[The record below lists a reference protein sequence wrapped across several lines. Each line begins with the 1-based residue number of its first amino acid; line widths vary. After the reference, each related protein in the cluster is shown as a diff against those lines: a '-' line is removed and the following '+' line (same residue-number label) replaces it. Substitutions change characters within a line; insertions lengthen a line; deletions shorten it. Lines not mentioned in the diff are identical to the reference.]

1 MRGGG
6 IFQCVISGGEP
17 LLLNDDLFDI
27 LDILHDDG
35 TTFLIISNG
44 LLMTKEK
51 VRRFKKYRYKWF
63 QISIDGSTRERHDEF
78 RQKKGSWDAAIKA
91 VFMLSNAGIP
101 VTVAHSVTPEN
112 LNEIDDMCRLAYELG
127 ASGIILGEIMQSGRS
142 YDNPDIILNHE
153 QKNIM
158 HESFIENAKKYSGRM
173 RVQRSQSTK
182 IQLIR
187 NTNTPGIGAVIRPN
201 GDIRLDC
208 VAPFVIGNVLTDDF
222 LTVWRE
228 KANDIWKRPEVIKY
242 INSWEDIEDINHGY
256 RNYFDSDIRL

>member
-1 MRGGG
+1 
-6 IFQCVISGGEP
+6 
-17 LLLNDDLFDI
+17 
-27 LDILHDDG
+27 
-35 TTFLIISNG
+35 
-44 LLMTKEK
+44 MTKEK

-63 QISIDGSTRERHDEF
+63 QISIDGATRERHDEF

-187 NTNTPGIGAVIRPN
+187 NTNIPGIGAVIRPN

-222 LTVWRE
+222 LTVWRN
-228 KANDIWKRPEVIKY
+228 KANDIWNRPEVIEY